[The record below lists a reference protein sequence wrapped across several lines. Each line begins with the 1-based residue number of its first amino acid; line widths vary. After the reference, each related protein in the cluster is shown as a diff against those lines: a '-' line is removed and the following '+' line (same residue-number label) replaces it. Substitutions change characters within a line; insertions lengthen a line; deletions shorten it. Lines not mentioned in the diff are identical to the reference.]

1 MVSVI
6 KGHLTFSELLERWSI
21 SNVDLFHLVAD
32 KKLFPSIFLTGSF
45 DVYESND
52 QERRWN
58 LISTDDFFEAHPG
71 LIEGGSVDSLRVTE
85 VYGYYYLGFE
95 RPNPLKLEGCYV
107 RDECPSNEWGGRLWK
122 FPFRIPFN
130 CGDNQIDG
138 SSSYVVFLAEEVE
151 RCEREKVINMVGGD
165 IEKLDQDICAEPI
178 DVGLTEKLQQAEGQ
192 IVNLQNELQELKN
205 LLKNS
210 SVVSVPIDHP
220 MAPPELLAAIRAW
233 KTAYEDPTVINK
245 RKSVKNN
252 ILDILSNDP
261 KCVDLGRLA
270 RKRISTVANWN
281 KKGGPPKAQ

>member
-1 MVSVI
+1 MVSLI
-6 KGHLTFSELLERWSI
+6 KGHLTFSELLERWNI

-32 KKLFPSIFLTGSF
+32 KKLFPSIFFTGSY
-45 DVYESND
+45 DVYGSND
-52 QERRWN
+52 QERRWD
-58 LISTDDFFEAHPG
+58 LISKDDFFEAEPR
-71 LIEGGSVDSLRVTE
+71 LIEGESVDSLRDTE
-85 VYGYYYLGFE
+85 VHGYYYLGFE
-95 RPNPLKLEGCYV
+95 RPNPLELKGSYI
-107 RDECPSNEWGGRLWK
+107 RDRRPSKEWGGKLWT
-122 FPFRIPFN
+122 FPFRVRFN
-130 CGDNQIDG
+130 CGDNQIG
-138 SSSYVVFLAEEVE
+138 GPQYYVVFLAEEVE
-151 RCEREKVINMVGGD
+151 RCEREKVINMVSGD

-192 IVNLQNELQELKN
+192 IVSLQNELQELKN